1 MKQNTYRK
9 GLWFAALSSIGW
21 GISGV
26 CSQYLFAQYGMVSS
40 WLTAIRMIFSG
51 ILLLFIAGL
60 QKSDLFA
67 VFHHKSDR
75 LQLIIFAVFGLLL
88 CQFAFLS
95 AIEHS
100 NSGTATVLQSLNV
113 VLMAIVV
120 AWRTRTKLSGTQL
133 LSIALAVFG
142 TYCIATN
149 GNFSEMVISVPGL
162 SWGLLSAVGVVT
174 YVLLSQSIIKTWGNI
189 VIIGWGMLIGGIIL
203 GIFVQAWRVPT
214 NLDAFA
220 LLIIVVGI
228 IIIGTVV
235 GFSLFLEG
243 ARLIGPMKATLI
255 GCLEPVSATVLSV
268 CLLSTSFGAVEI
280 LGFCAI
286 MATVLLS
293 IKKTA

>member
-1 MKQNTYRK
+1 MKEKTYKK
-9 GLWFAALSSIGW
+9 GLWFAACSASGW

-26 CSQYLFAQYGMVSS
+26 CSQYLFAQYGMDSS
-40 WLTAIRMIFSG
+40 WLTALRMIFSG
-51 ILLLFIAGL
+51 IILLLIAKI
-60 QKSDLFA
+60 QKSDLTA
-67 VFHHKSDR
+67 VFHHKADR
-75 LQLIIFAVFGLLL
+75 RQLIIFAVFGLLL

-95 AIEHS
+95 AIRYS

-113 VLMAIVV
+113 ILMAMVV

-133 LSIALAVFG
+133 ISIVLAVFG

-149 GNFSEMVISVPGL
+149 GNPSEMVLSVPGL
-162 SWGLLSAVGVVT
+162 SWGLLSAVGVVA
-174 YVLLSQSIIKTWGNI
+174 YVLLSQSLIKTWGNI
-189 VIIGWGMLIGGIIL
+189 VIIGWGMLIGGILL
-203 GIFVQAWRVPT
+203 GILVQAWHVPK

-220 LLIIVVGI
+220 LLVIVCGI
-228 IIIGTVV
+228 ILIGTVV

-243 ARLIGPMKATLI
+243 ARLIGPMKATPI

-268 CLLSTSFGAVEI
+268 CLLGTSFGAVEI

-293 IKKTA
+293 IKKPS